1 MQSIRTY
8 AHCAL
13 LMVAVAWANPSV
25 AAMIYHVNVDTTA
38 LTATTGYLDL
48 QFNPGGGGA
57 TGAQVALSGWVSDAG
72 LSAGAAYDGSV
83 TGALPG
89 SLTFLNGQALN
100 ALLQPLTYGSYIQ
113 FDLVFSGAYE
123 NQSAG
128 VGTRFS
134 LALLDSTYDSL
145 LTTDTNGTVLQF
157 ELGDNG
163 ETVPMTFASDVSGGT
178 PVSTVSA
185 VPLPAALP
193 LFLLGLMTLGASRV
207 TRRRV

>member
-1 MQSIRTY
+1 MKSIRTF
-8 AHCAL
+8 ARCVF
-13 LMVAVAWANPSV
+13 LMVAAAWSIPSL

-38 LTATTGYLDL
+38 LTATTGFLDL

-57 TGAQVALSGWVSDAG
+57 AGAQVVLNGWSSDAG
-72 LSAGAAYDGSV
+72 LSAGATYDGSV

-100 ALLQPLTYGSYIQ
+100 ALLQPLAYGSHIQ

-123 NQSAG
+123 SQSAG

-134 LALLDSTYDSL
+134 LALLDNAYDSL
-145 LTTDTNGTVLQF
+145 LTTDSSGTVLQF
-157 ELGDNG
+157 ELSDNG
-163 ETVPMTFASDVSGGT
+163 VTVPMTFASDVSGGT

-193 LFLLGLMTLGASRV
+193 LLLLGLMTLGASRV